1 MMINGNKNNT
11 PVSLADLESIIGNES
26 LGAEKSPG
34 LDTPCSIHIHSSRHR
49 LADSDGIS
57 GKAAID
63 GLVHA
68 GLLRDDSPKE
78 VKKTEFTQEK
88 IAKSEEE
95 KTVITIKIV

>member
-1 MMINGNKNNT
+1 MANERNKDNT
-11 PVSLADLESIIGNES
+11 PVSLADLESIVGNGS
-26 LGAEKSPG
+26 LGAKEGQG
-34 LDTPCSIHIHSSRHR
+34 LDSPCSIHIHSSRHR

-78 VKKTEFTQEK
+78 VTKTEFTQEK
-88 IAKSEEE
+88 IPKTESE
-95 KTVITIKIV
+95 KTVISIKIG